1 MGKPIIAVLG
11 GRGMLGTELTAE
23 CTRQGFEVRVHDL
36 PQFDITDEVHLRPA
50 VEAADLVINCA
61 AYTNVDGA
69 ESESA
74 TAHRVNGEAVGRL
87 GELARKGGKWV
98 LHVSTDFVFDGRLDR
113 PYAEADSP
121 NPISQ
126 YGRSKLAGERLL
138 QASGCPH
145 CILRLEWTYGRN
157 GHNFITKLI
166 RRADSGGPV
175 HVVDDQVGAP
185 TATREVARVAATLVR
200 RRLEGIYHFAAAGYA
215 SRHDVAAFVFDRLSR
230 QIDLR
235 PCRTSDYP
243 SPAARPLNS
252 RFDCTKIQA
261 MLGEPIRPWQEP
273 LEQYLRQ
280 L

>member
-23 CTRQGFEVRVHDL
+23 CARQGFEVRVHDL
-36 PQFDITDEVHLRPA
+36 PEFDITDEGHLRPA
-50 VEAADLVINCA
+50 VEAADLVVNCA

-87 GELARKGGKWV
+87 GELARKGGQWV

-113 PYAEADSP
+113 PYAETDSP
-121 NPISQ
+121 NPISE

-138 QASGCPH
+138 QASGCSH

-185 TATREVARVAATLVR
+185 TATREAARVAATLVG
-200 RRLEGIYHFAAAGYA
+200 RRLEGVYHFAAAEYA

-235 PCRTSDYP
+235 PCRTRDYP

-252 RFDCTKIQA
+252 RFDCSRIQA
-261 MLGEPIRPWQEP
+261 VLGEPIRPWQEP